1 MTCSS
6 HVVQFYSKLFLVGMV
21 QNHSNSGLRLWYWI
35 SPEVMAKEFKKYCI
49 YDEMDG
55 KEGEEGGGNVGC
67 EN

>member
-1 MTCSS
+1 
-6 HVVQFYSKLFLVGMV
+6 MV